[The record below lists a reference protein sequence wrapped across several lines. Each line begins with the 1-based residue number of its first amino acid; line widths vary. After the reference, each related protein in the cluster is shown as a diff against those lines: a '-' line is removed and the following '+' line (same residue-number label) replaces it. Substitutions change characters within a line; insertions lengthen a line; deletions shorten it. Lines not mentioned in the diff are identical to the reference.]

1 MRSFLFDPWDGS
13 RIRSWIVAC
22 VVAAPGVAGGLLIH
36 GSSSVAGAPIPVPAS
51 APWPPAGLQ
60 LVRSRQPGLRVLFIG
75 NSFTAANG
83 MVAMVQ
89 RLAATNRPHPLPML
103 AVEYDPGGSTL
114 RHAASDP
121 ALRQLLS
128 AARWNVVVLQE
139 QSQTPALMADW
150 LRYETIP
157 AVDALNTMI
166 RRDGARPLLFETC
179 GYQSGDLDNFAN
191 DSYTAMQS
199 RLHAGYMA
207 MAAPDRI
214 RIAPVGDA
222 WAQAIRMRPNLPLW
236 AADGKHPSVEGSYL
250 AAAVLT
256 TSLDTYAGRVG
267 SVISPQPSPYTAG
280 LDPGTAVWLQRIALH
295 IAAPAATR

>member
-1 MRSFLFDPWDGS
+1 
-13 RIRSWIVAC
+13 
-22 VVAAPGVAGGLLIH
+22 
-36 GSSSVAGAPIPVPAS
+36 
-51 APWPPAGLQ
+51 
-60 LVRSRQPGLRVLFIG
+60 VLFIG

-83 MVAMVQ
+83 MVAMVRQ
-89 RLAATNRPHPLPML
+89 LAATNGSHPLPML

-121 ALRQLLS
+121 ALRELLS
-128 AARWNVVVLQE
+128 AVRWNVVVLQE
-139 QSQTPALMADW
+139 QSQAPALMADW
-150 LRYETIP
+150 LRFETIP
-157 AVDALNTMI
+157 AVDALDAMI
-166 RRDGARPLLFETC
+166 KRDGARPLLFETW
-179 GYQSGDLDNFAN
+179 GYESGDLDNFAN

-207 MAAPDRI
+207 MAARDRL

-222 WAQAIRMRPNLPLW
+222 WAQAIRMRPKLLLW

-256 TSLDTYAGRVG
+256 ATLDTYAGRVG
-267 SVISPQPSPYTAG
+267 PVTSPPPRSPYTAG

-295 IAAPAATR
+295 TAAPAAPR